1 MDINK
6 IFNIFSPGVE
16 IDEENNILD
25 IYQHPAYKIGMFK
38 KLISNISN
46 AVLFSVKIMNKN
58 DNVEDVS
65 EFIKSQVF
73 RKAFEFLEEV
83 NFEQHKDI
91 IKNNLDPVLKKSLE
105 LSLEYFISTE
115 EYEKCSVLK
124 NFLDLY

>member
-1 MDINK
+1 
-6 IFNIFSPGVE
+6 
-16 IDEENNILD
+16 
-25 IYQHPAYKIGMFK
+25 MFK

-91 IKNNLDPVLKKSLE
+91 IKNNPAMSSVMQQVEMVKKSAKIGIKPSENISLI
-105 LSLEYFISTE
+105 LSISFI
-115 EYEKCSVLK
+115 VLVVK
-124 NFLDLY
+124 VPMGV